1 MLHTFNESATS
12 LEESVSSVHFP
23 ELTAEHTTNQTKLQ
37 TPSTPSC
44 NSSSNPHALH
54 SDAESKR
61 EQVGWRETKVTIPS
75 SPAPSAS
82 SKEDSSNSDV
92 DVVGLDDEDLNANK
106 QESQIYSCMEG
117 QLIAAS
123 SVSSLGNRS
132 FAYSED
138 IIDLT
143 SDSEDIDLNHG
154 HSGYTCSNNQADII
168 EIDSD
173 SDGPDHY
180 ANITNNEYSQY
191 SNSKDTVK
199 TESCTEWIPCL
210 NTLDHNELMILSTCI
225 EAWEPAINWEA
236 QSDHNPLW
244 DVLHSPLM
252 GSHTLDQVTAY
263 LVYVA
268 CRKRPKSLGG
278 LCLLPASLSGAFRH
292 ENYAMDYTIWAHSA
306 SPESLAQLLTQ
317 RSMIWTHN
325 LAPQIILIP
334 IVDHKAMHCYLWYGK
349 VIHNSILNKLDLSL
363 QLLDS
368 LPNPGS
374 SEFNRRFV
382 FVKKLVNYMLPHING
397 SIKGSLMDLPYY
409 CQRPG
414 SADCGYFVC
423 QAVSAL
429 TMNHER
435 ALDDLIG
442 ITEIKGRV
450 FQILQDCKDGA
461 LQNLSDGYIPHS
473 SIVLH
478 KSSTIAPPPWLGTL
492 DQTANNHSDPNSE
505 KKQTWNVPQIVRSLS
520 EPSEDIPPEGLSGGW
535 NEVFGERMERR
546 FATVDPER
554 FSGFL
559 DGVENASYQI
569 PQGMLYG
576 VGGQLPQSL
585 MKALLLED
593 DNTEEVSWLPGDHVQ
608 LDSDSDSL
616 EEPNN
621 SLAVPRF
628 LKSLPYLGSEDDQNK
643 ALLTGCH
650 KRRPLRLNWARD
662 PLPIEPESLTA
673 GLTVDSLSLTVK
685 SPQFTSN
692 ISLHVCPPRGST
704 LTTDIG
710 LSVLINGKVTK
721 LSHIPNF
728 TWGHVGSANPFRINV
743 FFPNYEKGKNAGGRY
758 ITMLNAQDCSLWY
771 TEVVRQAIMQAE
783 MRCAPQLRHA
793 VTSLRQE
800 LPVTYSNAES
810 LVNGGN
816 QGRLHRGYPVCHE
829 VFNIIA
835 LLARE
840 IVENT
845 RRLAK
850 FKGFFFHIWGSGLKS
865 LGHQIPNER
874 GSALLRIFKE
884 YPFVD
889 WSLQNPQD
897 IVVDI
902 GLEINIKQEE
912 LSLDTND
919 LTLLWKLSVLKQL
932 IWPAWRKG
940 HVNSYMHSRVVAGLS
955 AAPRSLISHSFYYS
969 HAYMKDKV
977 VTYRHRDS
985 SIGIGFSPKDGLN
998 NTDQY
1003 NNEIAKLTKGWTQST
1018 GCYGVR
1024 LEWRCGIWAS
1034 EQILRLDPSL
1044 WVQRF
1049 LMKGAIL
1056 AFKTH
1061 HVVQLKV
1068 TFLRAYD
1075 YFFRRV
1081 QVLPAPQRRSE
1092 EVLLL
1097 AAVLHYLMHGLVKRP
1112 DEMSSSRYMAKGLG
1126 ILSRAMSYGFASVN
1140 PAALS
1145 PDCCGMSRSLQF
1157 TEYKILQYS
1166 ARHTPAGA
1174 RLKPTLSLS
1183 KTDQFIIR
1191 ALENMQQKNAAKR
1204 VMRTGKKLIQKS
1216 NNPTTPSNSAPRRL
1230 TTETED
1236 FVFFDHLINEDLSGW
1251 LWSKF
1256 PIQDQTEAPNLR
1268 SFEGPFQLKLW
1279 KNSVGPGVKCESRIS
1294 RAGFQNVISQLFP
1307 DDWVMKDRGQMWDS
1321 YQAVVLDPIIKRLE
1335 QEDEAN
1341 RATRASDRIW
1351 SYKGGGNNRVY
1362 MIYHNHSKKTK

>member
-1 MLHTFNESATS
+1 MQRARENKLGGVKLKS
-12 LEESVSSVHFP
+12 LSR
-23 ELTAEHTTNQTKLQ
+23 Q
-37 TPSTPSC
+37 
-44 NSSSNPHALH
+44 
-54 SDAESKR
+54 
-61 EQVGWRETKVTIPS
+61 
-75 SPAPSAS
+75 APSAS

-236 QSDHNPLW
+236 QSNHNPLW

-252 GSHTLDQVTAY
+252 
-263 LVYVA
+263 
-268 CRKRPKSLGG
+268 
-278 LCLLPASLSGAFRH
+278 
-292 ENYAMDYTIWAHSA
+292 A

-317 RSMIWTHN
+317 QSMIWTHN

-363 QLLDS
+363 QLLDL

-374 SEFNRRFV
+374 SKFNCQFV

-423 QAVSAL
+423 QAVLAL

-442 ITEIKGRV
+442 ITEIKGQV

-492 DQTANNHSDPNSE
+492 DQTANNHSDPNSK

-535 NEVFGERMERR
+535 NKVFGEQMERR
-546 FATVDPER
+546 FATLSDTSR
-554 FSGFL
+554 
-559 DGVENASYQI
+559 NALWCGWSA
-569 PQGMLYG
+569 PPKFDEG
-576 VGGQLPQSL
+576 PP
-585 MKALLLED
+585 LED

-608 LDSDSDSL
+608 LDLDSDSL

-692 ISLHVCPPRGST
+692 ISLHV
-704 LTTDIG
+704 
-710 LSVLINGKVTK
+710 TK

-793 VTSLRQE
+793 VTSLQQE

-810 LVNGGN
+810 LVNGGS
-816 QGRLHRGYPVCHE
+816 QGRLHREYPVCHE

-874 GSALLRIFKE
+874 GSALLCIFKE

-912 LSLDTND
+912 LSLDTNN

-977 VTYRHRDS
+977 VTYRHCDS

-1018 GCYGVR
+1018 GCYGVQ

-1075 YFFRRV
+1075 YFFCRV

-1112 DEMSSSRYMAKGLG
+1112 DEMSSSCYMAKGLG
-1126 ILSRAMSYGFASVN
+1126 ILSRAMSYGFAS
-1140 PAALS
+1140 
-1145 PDCCGMSRSLQF
+1145 F

-1166 ARHTPAGA
+1166 ACHTPAGA
-1174 RLKPTLSLS
+1174 CLKPTLSLS

-1204 VMRTGKKLIQKS
+1204 VMHTGKKLIQKS
-1216 NNPTTPSNSAPRRL
+1216 NNPTTPSNSAPRQL

-1279 KNSVGPGVKCESRIS
+1279 KNSVGPGVKCKSRIS

-1335 QEDEAN
+1335 QEDKAN
-1341 RATRASDRIW
+1341 RATRAS
-1351 SYKGGGNNRVY
+1351 G
-1362 MIYHNHSKKTK
+1362 

>member
-1 MLHTFNESATS
+1 
-12 LEESVSSVHFP
+12 
-23 ELTAEHTTNQTKLQ
+23 
-37 TPSTPSC
+37 
-44 NSSSNPHALH
+44 
-54 SDAESKR
+54 
-61 EQVGWRETKVTIPS
+61 
-75 SPAPSAS
+75 
-82 SKEDSSNSDV
+82 
-92 DVVGLDDEDLNANK
+92 
-106 QESQIYSCMEG
+106 
-117 QLIAAS
+117 
-123 SVSSLGNRS
+123 
-132 FAYSED
+132 
-138 IIDLT
+138 
-143 SDSEDIDLNHG
+143 
-154 HSGYTCSNNQADII
+154 
-168 EIDSD
+168 
-173 SDGPDHY
+173 
-180 ANITNNEYSQY
+180 
-191 SNSKDTVK
+191 
-199 TESCTEWIPCL
+199 
-210 NTLDHNELMILSTCI
+210 
-225 EAWEPAINWEA
+225 
-236 QSDHNPLW
+236 
-244 DVLHSPLM
+244 
-252 GSHTLDQVTAY
+252 
-263 LVYVA
+263 
-268 CRKRPKSLGG
+268 
-278 LCLLPASLSGAFRH
+278 
-292 ENYAMDYTIWAHSA
+292 
-306 SPESLAQLLTQ
+306 
-317 RSMIWTHN
+317 
-325 LAPQIILIP
+325 
-334 IVDHKAMHCYLWYGK
+334 
-349 VIHNSILNKLDLSL
+349 
-363 QLLDS
+363 
-368 LPNPGS
+368 
-374 SEFNRRFV
+374 
-382 FVKKLVNYMLPHING
+382 
-397 SIKGSLMDLPYY
+397 
-409 CQRPG
+409 
-414 SADCGYFVC
+414 
-423 QAVSAL
+423 
-429 TMNHER
+429 MNHER

-478 KSSTIAPPPWLGTL
+478 KLSTIAPPPWLGTL
-492 DQTANNHSDPNSE
+492 DQTANNHSDPNSK
-505 KKQTWNVPQIVRSLS
+505 KKQTWN
-520 EPSEDIPPEGLSGGW
+520 PSEDIPPEGLSGGW
-535 NEVFGERMERR
+535 NKVFGEQMERS

-710 LSVLINGKVTK
+710 LLVLINGKVTK

-743 FFPNYEKGKNAGGRY
+743 FFPNYEKGKNAGSRY

-783 MRCAPQLRHA
+783 MR
-793 VTSLRQE
+793 
-800 LPVTYSNAES
+800 
-810 LVNGGN
+810 
-816 QGRLHRGYPVCHE
+816 
-829 VFNIIA
+829 
-835 LLARE
+835 
-840 IVENT
+840 
-845 RRLAK
+845 
-850 FKGFFFHIWGSGLKS
+850 GLKS

-874 GSALLRIFKE
+874 GSALLCIFKE

-977 VTYRHRDS
+977 VTYHHCDS

-1018 GCYGVR
+1018 GCYGVQ

-1075 YFFRRV
+1075 YFFCRV

-1126 ILSRAMSYGFASVN
+1126 ILSRAMSYGFAS
-1140 PAALS
+1140 
-1145 PDCCGMSRSLQF
+1145 F

-1216 NNPTTPSNSAPRRL
+1216 NNPTTPSNSAPCQL

-1256 PIQDQTEAPNLR
+1256 PIQDQTEVPNLR

-1279 KNSVGPGVKCESRIS
+1279 KNSVGPGVKCKSRIS
-1294 RAGFQNVISQLFP
+1294 WAGFQNVISQLFP

-1335 QEDEAN
+1335 QEDKAN
-1341 RATRASDRIW
+1341 RATRAS
-1351 SYKGGGNNRVY
+1351 G
-1362 MIYHNHSKKTK
+1362 

>member
-1 MLHTFNESATS
+1 MFHYSIWDTLPSETPSPRSVQTRESTPNLTAQRLSNQLQSSSPLPFTPLDGSPLPFQTPKRPRKSDEIELRFKRRMLHTFNESATS

-44 NSSSNPHALH
+44 NANSSSSNPHALH

-650 KRRPLRLNWARD
+650 ERRPLRLNWARD

-743 FFPNYEKGKNAGGRY
+743 FFPNYEKGKNA
-758 ITMLNAQDCSLWY
+758 ILQCSML
-771 TEVVRQAIMQAE
+771 R
-783 MRCAPQLRHA
+783 
-793 VTSLRQE
+793 
-800 LPVTYSNAES
+800 
-810 LVNGGN
+810 
-816 QGRLHRGYPVCHE
+816 
-829 VFNIIA
+829 IA
-835 LLARE
+835 LYG
-840 IVENT
+840 T
-845 RRLAK
+845 
-850 FKGFFFHIWGSGLKS
+850 
-865 LGHQIPNER
+865 Q
-874 GSALLRIFKE
+874 
-884 YPFVD
+884 
-889 WSLQNPQD
+889 
-897 IVVDI
+897 
-902 GLEINIKQEE
+902 
-912 LSLDTND
+912 
-919 LTLLWKLSVLKQL
+919 KLSVKPSCKQKCGAH
-932 IWPAWRKG
+932 P
-940 HVNSYMHSRVVAGLS
+940 NSVMQSLPFDKNFLLFGLLGVKDMS
-955 AAPRSLISHSFYYS
+955 TPTCTPVLWQDFLQLR
-969 HAYMKDKV
+969 DKV

-1341 RATRASDRIW
+1341 CATRASGYRKSIQFVFGYWEFIPCIQGDRIW